1 MVRII
6 CRTPYIYFVIGI
18 DTRRGFS
25 IMADKTDKKMMT
37 DDEWNAWTA
46 DVKTFVEN
54 KAEVLRLTALS
65 ENDEQLRGGEAFN
78 ADNFED
84 DFQDIINFLSR
95 GSTRIAMRGIY
106 KTDILSRGRKMALWP
121 KRQGGGVSMPAYQ
134 QTVLNQAD
142 AIYSAAFTAYWNVLE
157 ENGASHLEMTRASNV
172 KQEDGQPY
180 SNVQAF
186 VKARKTSKIAGLKA
200 DIKGNLW
207 VNADNEKKFSISN
220 ALLRP
225 ADPSKAP
232 VVEADDNE
240 EESQ

>member
-1 MVRII
+1 
-6 CRTPYIYFVIGI
+6 
-18 DTRRGFS
+18 
-25 IMADKTDKKMMT
+25 MADKTDKKMMT

-54 KAEVLRLTALS
+54 KAEVLRLTALP
-65 ENDEQLRGGEAFN
+65 ENDEQLRGGEAFD

-84 DFQDIINFLSR
+84 DFQDIVNFLSR

-106 KTDILSRGRKMALWP
+106 KTDILSRGRKMSLWP

-142 AIYSAAFTAYWNVLE
+142 AIYSEAYTAFWNVLE
-157 ENGASHLEMTRASNV
+157 EHGASHLEMTRASNV

-186 VKARKTSKIAGLKA
+186 VKTRKTSKIAGLKA
-200 DIKGNLW
+200 DIKDNLW
-207 VNADNEKKFSISN
+207 VDANNEKKFSISN

-232 VVEADDNE
+232 VVEQAQDDNE
-240 EESQ
+240 EEDSQ

>member
-1 MVRII
+1 
-6 CRTPYIYFVIGI
+6 
-18 DTRRGFS
+18 
-25 IMADKTDKKMMT
+25 MADKTDKKMMT

-54 KAEVLRLTALS
+54 KAEVLRLTALP
-65 ENDEQLRGGEAFN
+65 ENDEQLRGGEAFD

-84 DFQDIINFLSR
+84 DFQDIVNFLSR

-121 KRQGGGVSMPAYQ
+121 KRQGGGTSMPAYQ

-142 AIYSAAFTAYWNVLE
+142 AIYSEAYTAFWNVLE
-157 ENGASHLEMTRASNV
+157 EHGASHLEMTRASN
-172 KQEDGQPY
+172 KNQTDGESY

-186 VKARKTSKIAGLKA
+186 VKARKTSKITGLKA
-200 DIKGNLW
+200 DIRGNLW
-207 VNADNEKKFSISN
+207 LHANDEKKFSISN

-232 VVEADDNE
+232 VVEADNNE